1 MPADMKDVSG
11 FGTAGQEKSEVR
23 RLTFS
28 IVQRVAA
35 VRELTNSSL
44 NLLRT
49 GYKLS
54 NLKSSRAN

>member
-1 MPADMKDVSG
+1 MPADVKDVSR
-11 FGTAGQEKSEVR
+11 FGSAGLEKSEVQ

-44 NLLRT
+44 NL
-49 GYKLS
+49 
-54 NLKSSRAN
+54 

>member
-35 VRELTNSSL
+35 VRELNSSL

-54 NLKSSRAN
+54 NLKSRTAN